1 MKNKI
6 INTSRAPQPIGAYNQ
21 AIISNGFVFTA
32 GQVPIDPNTGN
43 LIKGNFKERVR
54 RVMNNLKS
62 ILEEAE
68 TNLSHVTKFTV
79 FLTDISNY
87 TEVNEVFNEFMKDS
101 KAPARSLIEVSSLPA
116 GADVEIDCIATFW

>member
-87 TEVNEVFNEFMKDS
+87 TEVNEVFNEFKNDS

-116 GADVEIDCIATFW
+116 GADVEIDCIATF

>member
-87 TEVNEVFNEFMKDS
+87 KEVNEVFNEFMKDS

-116 GADVEIDCIATFW
+116 GADVEIDCIATF

>member
-87 TEVNEVFNEFMKDS
+87 KEVNEVFNEFLKDS

-116 GADVEIDCIATFW
+116 GADVEIDCIATF

>member
-68 TNLSHVTKFTV
+68 TSLSHVTKFTV

-87 TEVNEVFNEFMKDS
+87 KEVNEVFNEFLKDS

-116 GADVEIDCIATFW
+116 GADVEIDCIATF

>member
-43 LIKGNFKERVR
+43 LIEGNFKERVR

-116 GADVEIDCIATFW
+116 GADVEIDCIATF

>member
-54 RVMNNLKS
+54 RVMNNIKS

-101 KAPARSLIEVSSLPA
+101 KAPARSLIEVSSFFDKSTTSPR
-116 GADVEIDCIATFW
+116 

>member
-87 TEVNEVFNEFMKDS
+87 TEVNEVFNEFMNDS
-101 KAPARSLIEVSSLPA
+101 NAPARSLIEVSSLPA
-116 GADVEIDCIATFW
+116 GADVEIDCIATF

>member
-68 TNLSHVTKFTV
+68 TSLSHVTKFTV

-116 GADVEIDCIATFW
+116 GADVEIDCIATF

>member
-62 ILEEAE
+62 ILEESFRSHDVKSKDLVNAKDESDVPTFIAE
-68 TNLSHVTKFTV
+68 YEEK
-79 FLTDISNY
+79 I
-87 TEVNEVFNEFMKDS
+87 
-101 KAPARSLIEVSSLPA
+101 
-116 GADVEIDCIATFW
+116 

>member
-54 RVMNNLKS
+54 RVMHN
-62 ILEEAE
+62 
-68 TNLSHVTKFTV
+68 
-79 FLTDISNY
+79 
-87 TEVNEVFNEFMKDS
+87 
-101 KAPARSLIEVSSLPA
+101 
-116 GADVEIDCIATFW
+116 

>member
-68 TNLSHVTKFTV
+68 TSLSHVTKFTV

-87 TEVNEVFNEFMKDS
+87 KEVNEVFNEFMKDS

-116 GADVEIDCIATFW
+116 GADVEIDCIATF

>member
-87 TEVNEVFNEFMKDS
+87 TEVNEVFNEFMNDS
-101 KAPARSLIEVSSLPA
+101 RAPARSLIEVSSLPA
-116 GADVEIDCIATFW
+116 GADVEIDCIATF

>member
-6 INTSRAPQPIGAYNQ
+6 INTSRAPHPIGAYNQ

-87 TEVNEVFNEFMKDS
+87 TEVNEVFNEFMNDS
-101 KAPARSLIEVSSLPA
+101 NAPARSLIEVSSLPA
-116 GADVEIDCIATFW
+116 GADVEIDCIATF

>member
-87 TEVNEVFNEFMKDS
+87 TEVNEVFNEFMNDS
-101 KAPARSLIEVSSLPA
+101 KAPCLLYTSPSPRDGLLSRMPSSA
-116 GADVEIDCIATFW
+116 